1 LEIGLSEDPA
11 IQLLGIYSKD
21 APPCHRG
28 TCSTMFI
35 AALHVI
41 ARSWKQPRCPTTE
54 ERIQKMWFIYTMEY
68 HSDIKNKY
76 ILSFANEWN

>member
-1 LEIGLSEDPA
+1 
-11 IQLLGIYSKD
+11 
-21 APPCHRG
+21 
-28 TCSTMFI
+28 MFI